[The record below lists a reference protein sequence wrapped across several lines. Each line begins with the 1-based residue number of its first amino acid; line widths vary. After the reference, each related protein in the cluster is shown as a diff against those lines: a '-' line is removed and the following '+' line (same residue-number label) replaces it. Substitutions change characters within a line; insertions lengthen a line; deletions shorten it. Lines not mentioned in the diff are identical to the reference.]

1 MTTENIHGPDE
12 PLDDEQALA
21 VALQTL
27 APPVNDSGVWPSLQP
42 RVTRAR
48 RRRDVTRMVGVMS
61 FLLIAGLA
69 TWQGARMIGSDQTA
83 DRTPVTHPVAPDGG
97 TETTT
102 TVSSSSGGII
112 LPTDTADPRV
122 DAIRRFVNALSAGD
136 TATAWTLLDA
146 GSQKALGTEEALAG
160 ISSDLGRQWATSTD
174 VQYQV
179 IDGEPYTGKH
189 LAVVTL
195 FGTVN
200 LAGRSSGDLT
210 TFQVMTGDDGQARVA
225 LAGYQAPNGYSQYE
239 WLQLTVPVRP
249 SGTALTT
256 EDALKFVV
264 PTEEVPSSNDA
275 SLDAFEAIRKTPG
288 PIVLAVDGVLVGP
301 GQWQEKDGRGS
312 YLPQYSGPGD
322 HVVTLVQFQDDGY
335 VNVVTATYTV
345 GHSPAA
351 SDTTLPRTPAGV
363 TPYHQDDGATQIA
376 TESLNAYLTAVR
388 DGDKAAFAATL
399 YPLDKS
405 KASDLFAGE
414 RALYKDNG
422 DQAFLLIADSIRYN
436 WWQDG
441 GWFSDW
447 APYHP
452 TDATLSAIA
461 DWLQGRPPA
470 RFVAVATMADG
481 SVRIFAFE
489 IGDGVKLRATD
500 SLLPELPTAIVTT
513 SGTAATTVTSGD
525 TPATATAADPASTA
539 LNRAAWADLRSR
551 FHPTT
556 VLRVQLTGPSRPDVF
571 LTGTDAEAF
580 ATALVGGT
588 FDESSAL
595 RYSPT
600 AEIVITY
607 TFPGDQVFSPNQW
620 PDGSFEVSWGGRQF
634 LVQSPELARLLQESG
649 FTYQ

>member
-69 TWQGARMIGSDQTA
+69 TWQGARMIGSDRTA
-83 DRTPVTHPVAPDGG
+83 DRTPVTQPAAPDGG

-256 EDALKFVV
+256 EDALKFVI

-335 VNVVTATYTV
+335 VNVAATATYTV
-345 GHSPAA
+345 GHSLATA
-351 SDTTLPRTPAGV
+351 DTTLPRTPAGV
-363 TPYHQDDGATQIA
+363 TPYHGDDWATQQA
-376 TESLNAYLTAVR
+376 TESLNTYLTAVR
-388 DGDKAAFAATL
+388 DGDEDAFTATL

-422 DQAFLLIADSIRYN
+422 DQAFLLITDSIRYN

-441 GWFSDW
+441 GWFHDW
-447 APYHP
+447 APY
-452 TDATLSAIA
+452 DLADGTLSAVGDLSAVA

-470 RFVAVATMADG
+470 RFVAVVTMVDG
-481 SVRIFAFE
+481 SIRTFAFE
-489 IGDGVKLRATD
+489 IGDGVKVRAE
-500 SLLPELPTAIVTT
+500 SPASMALPTATVTT
-513 SGTAATTVTSGD
+513 SGTATTT
-525 TPATATAADPASTA
+525 
-539 LNRAAWADLRSR
+539 R
-551 FHPTT
+551 
-556 VLRVQLTGPSRPDVF
+556 
-571 LTGTDAEAF
+571 
-580 ATALVGGT
+580 
-588 FDESSAL
+588 
-595 RYSPT
+595 
-600 AEIVITY
+600 
-607 TFPGDQVFSPNQW
+607 
-620 PDGSFEVSWGGRQF
+620 
-634 LVQSPELARLLQESG
+634 
-649 FTYQ
+649 